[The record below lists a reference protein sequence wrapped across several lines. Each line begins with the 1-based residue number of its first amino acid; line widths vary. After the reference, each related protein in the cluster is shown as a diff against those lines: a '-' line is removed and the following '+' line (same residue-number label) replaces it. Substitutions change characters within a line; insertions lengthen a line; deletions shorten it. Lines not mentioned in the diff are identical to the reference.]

1 MKPIRIAAL
10 ALLGLAAVALA
21 GAARPEA
28 AQGEE
33 PKPGRSVTV
42 SGTGTVESVPDSAQ
56 FSFGVESLG
65 ASAKEALDANTAE
78 MRQVIDALRKAGM
91 DLRDLRT
98 QNVSLNPRY
107 GDDGKQVVGY
117 AATNSVSAQI
127 EELARAGT
135 VVDAAVA
142 AGANQVYGPS
152 LVREDR
158 DELYRQALDAAVAEA
173 RAKAQTLAEAGGAA
187 VGQVVKIVEG
197 SAAEPPM
204 PFYERAAAAD
214 AARSVP
220 IQPGTEKI
228 EATVTVTY
236 ALT

>member
-1 MKPIRIAAL
+1 
-10 ALLGLAAVALA
+10 
-21 GAARPEA
+21 
-28 AQGEE
+28 
-33 PKPGRSVTV
+33 
-42 SGTGTVESVPDSAQ
+42 VPDSAQ

-78 MRQVIDALRKAGM
+78 MRQVIDALRKAGI

-98 QNVSLNPRY
+98 QNVSLHPRY

-117 AATNSVSAQI
+117 AATNTVSAQI
-127 EELARAGT
+127 DELARAGT

-173 RAKAQTLAEAGGAA
+173 RAKAQTLAEAGGAS

-197 SAAEPPM
+197 AAAQPPM
-204 PFYERAAAAD
+204 PLYERAVAAD
-214 AARSVP
+214 AAGSTP